1 MNRTLQGFII
11 KEFKQVLRDPRMR
24 ILLFI
29 MPMIQLTL
37 FGVAISNEVKN
48 IRLWAQVDIQDSILQ
63 HIQTRALASG
73 WFLASTEDR
82 NADPF
87 ALLKANKIDAA
98 LIPPPGG
105 LTRALEKGPADLQF
119 LINASN
125 VIQAQAIE
133 AYLKTISTQVVQDD
147 LIKQTTKPPVA
158 FAIRVLYNPTLET
171 AYFMV
176 PGVMTMIMCIITIVL
191 TSMSITREK
200 ELGTFEMLISAP
212 VTATEVILGKTI
224 PYVLLGMSNI
234 PLILSVAIF
243 VFGVPMRGSLLVLAL
258 AALAFVC
265 TTVSIGTLISTF
277 TANQQQSTLA
287 SFIFLFPAI
296 LLSGLMFPL
305 ENMPEM
311 MKWVSYCDP
320 LAHFLSL
327 LRNIMLK
334 GGEARFVFLHVSVLI
349 LMASISVIV
358 SFRRFKTTLS

>member
-1 MNRTLQGFII
+1 MSQTLLGFLV

-29 MPMIQLTL
+29 MPMVQLTL

-48 IRLWAQVDIQDSILQ
+48 IRLWVQVDNQDTILQ
-63 HIQTRALASG
+63 HIKDRAILSD
-73 WFLASTEDR
+73 WFLASHEDR

-98 LIPPPGG
+98 LIAPPGG
-105 LTRALEKGPADLQF
+105 LTRALGKGPTSLQF

-125 VIQAQAIE
+125 VVQAQAIE
-133 AYLKTISTQVVQDD
+133 GYLKAITTEVLQDD
-147 LIKQTTKPPVA
+147 LIKQTNTPPLA
-158 FAIRVLYNPTLET
+158 FAVRVLYNPSLET

-212 VTATEVILGKTI
+212 VSATEVILGKTI
-224 PYVLLGMSNI
+224 PYVVLGMSNV
-234 PLILSVAIF
+234 PLILAVAVF
-243 VFGVPMRGSLLVLAL
+243 VFGVPMRGSLFILAL
-258 AALAFVC
+258 ASLAFVC

-277 TANQQQSTLA
+277 TVNQQQSTLA
-287 SFIFLFPAI
+287 SFLFLFPAI
-296 LLSGLMFPL
+296 LLSGVMFPL

-311 MKWVSYCDP
+311 MKWVSYFDP

-334 GGEARFVFLHVSVLI
+334 GGESHFVFFHISVLI
-349 LMASISVIV
+349 LMASTSVAI